1 MGDSSGA
8 NLALAVPLLVLSK
21 QPEAAAPSGIFLISP
36 CVDTRNN
43 NPDMADVGRH
53 DPILSVKYTGWVAET
68 WTKGM
73 DRSDPSVSPILADLS
88 ILRRRNIRLN
98 GVVGKY
104 DVLAPDTLLLLDKAK
119 SLGVSGRW
127 LVWDQQMHCFPL
139 ARYVKYFKKLPTR
152 ASG

>member
-1 MGDSSGA
+1 MGDSSGG
-8 NLALAVPLLVLSK
+8 NLALAVPLLTLSK
-21 QPEAAAPSGIFLISP
+21 QPEAAAPAHIFLISP
-36 CVDTRNN
+36 CVDTRND
-43 NPDMADVGRH
+43 NPDMMAVEPH

-73 DRSDPSVSPILADLS
+73 DRSDPSVSPILANLS
-88 ILRRRNIRLN
+88 ILKRRNIRLD
-98 GVVGKY
+98 GVVGRY

-119 SLGVSGRW
+119 SLGVNGRW

-139 ARYVKYFKKLPTR
+139 ARYVNYFKKLPTR